1 MLKDFMEFL
10 SGTKMTVIS
19 AFFLLASL
27 CFMLTGTKAFPDP
40 VWGTIFISGTP
51 IIYKA
56 LKKLFF
62 CRCIS
67 SPLLITT
74 AMLAAIAVGELF
86 AAGEVA
92 LIMAVGE
99 ILEDITVDKARSGLG
114 RLLALTPATGRKL
127 TATGEQK
134 VHLQDV
140 VGGDILR
147 ILPGETVPA
156 DGIIVKGNTS
166 INQAAITGES
176 LPVDKT
182 IGDEVMAGTINC
194 FGTVD
199 IEVKTVHDTYLQKMI
214 NLVKEAQENKAPT
227 QMIVDKWASILV
239 PSALVT
245 AFLAYLFTGDI
256 LRAVT
261 VLVVFCPCA
270 LVLATPTAIMAAIG
284 HAAKNGVLIKSGSA
298 LEEMGKVDTVVFDK
312 TGTLTTGNIQIAD
325 IISFNEQI
333 SAEELLALTAGLE
346 QYSEHALAK
355 AIVRKAADLNIK
367 LPQIDNFT
375 LFPGKGVCGTTD
387 KHILCAGNVK
397 FLQERKIV
405 FSDANIRQLHSLQDQ
420 GKALAIVAL
429 SDKVIGVIALSD
441 AVRTDVP
448 QMLNELQ
455 RNNTDVI
462 VLTGDNSASA
472 RYFAQKSGIKHI
484 YADLLPENKV
494 AKIKELQTAGRHICM
509 IGDGINDAPALKT
522 ANVGIAMGTIGTD
535 IAIDAADITFINDNI
550 CSLPY
555 LRWLSQLTIRTIK
568 SNIFISMMLNFI
580 GIVLSF
586 YGILGPM
593 SGAILHNLGSIVVV
607 VRSGRLYGRSYVHA
621 WCRKSGR

>member
-1 MLKDFMEFL
+1 M
-10 SGTKMTVIS
+10 
-19 AFFLLASL
+19 
-27 CFMLTGTKAFPDP
+27 
-40 VWGTIFISGTP
+40 
-51 IIYKA
+51 
-56 LKKLFF
+56 
-62 CRCIS
+62 
-67 SPLLITT
+67 
-74 AMLAAIAVGELF
+74 
-86 AAGEVA
+86 
-92 LIMAVGE
+92 
-99 ILEDITVDKARSGLG
+99 
-114 RLLALTPATGRKL
+114 
-127 TATGEQK
+127 
-134 VHLQDV
+134 
-140 VGGDILR
+140 
-147 ILPGETVPA
+147 
-156 DGIIVKGNTS
+156 
-166 INQAAITGES
+166 
-176 LPVDKT
+176 
-182 IGDEVMAGTINC
+182 
-194 FGTVD
+194 
-199 IEVKTVHDTYLQKMI
+199 
-214 NLVKEAQENKAPT
+214 
-227 QMIVDKWASILV
+227 
-239 PSALVT
+239 
-245 AFLAYLFTGDI
+245 
-256 LRAVT
+256 
-261 VLVVFCPCA
+261 
-270 LVLATPTAIMAAIG
+270 
-284 HAAKNGVLIKSGSA
+284 
-298 LEEMGKVDTVVFDK
+298 
-312 TGTLTTGNIQIAD
+312 
-325 IISFNEQI
+325 
-333 SAEELLALTAGLE
+333 
-346 QYSEHALAK
+346 
-355 AIVRKAADLNIK
+355 
-367 LPQIDNFT
+367 
-375 LFPGKGVCGTTD
+375 CGTTD

-420 GKALAIVAL
+420 GKALVIVAL

-494 AKIKELQTAGRHICM
+494 AKIKELQTTGRHICM

-550 CSLPY
+550 SSLPY
-555 LRWLSQLTIRTIK
+555 LKWLSQLTIRTIK